1 MPSASIGVLPSL
13 DPRETVFGWG
23 AKARIALAVSA
34 RRLSMTVFDNV
45 RAGHLHELPSRLT
58 SLLSHTGP
66 SFGTVS
72 DLVRRHTVFG
82 SYIALL
88 DEERSSE
95 FERAVLDGKI
105 LRGHMLLGLRAS
117 TLGAR
122 HPLRYCREC
131 ADADRRKLGYSRW
144 LVEQQLPGTWV
155 CRRHGTALI
164 ELQALERPWQLPI
177 DETSVSAPHLS
188 CDCAHALAIATNVS
202 AELFNSN
209 GVKSVRLAEAAL
221 AQLVHN
227 RVIGNPARLTE
238 TEIHSAFL
246 KSQIASFLAS
256 DDRAE
261 TALLGDQAWV
271 VNLIRSRHATHPAK
285 WAILWAWLWE
295 SECLPDALASFRHA
309 VGGEFHESGQLQA
322 SLWPTTVDAGTD
334 ISIRR
339 IHEAMLVST
348 TLNEV
353 ATHASL
359 PRGVLGRWM
368 RAHSSLRALW
378 SARQHDLRRTH
389 VARALESAIRAGGFT
404 DRADFI
410 VQNRARVH
418 WLRKHDPAAMSIVL
432 AGIPPLRSKQR
443 RLF

>member
-1 MPSASIGVLPSL
+1 MPSVCIGVLPSL
-13 DPRETVFGWG
+13 DPRETVFSWG
-23 AKARIALAVSA
+23 AKARISLAVSA
-34 RRLSMTVFDNV
+34 RRLSMTVFENV
-45 RAGHLHELPSRLT
+45 RAGHLHELPTSLT
-58 SLLSHTGP
+58 SLISRTGT

-82 SYIALL
+82 SYMALL
-88 DEERSSE
+88 DEERSSA
-95 FERAVLDGKI
+95 FERAVLDGKT

-122 HPLRYCREC
+122 HPLRYCYEC
-131 ADADRRKLGYSRW
+131 ADTDRRRLGYSRW
-144 LVEQQLPGTWV
+144 LVEQQLPGAWL
-155 CRRHGTALI
+155 CRTHGTALI

-177 DETSVSAPHLS
+177 DEANRPAPRLKYHN
-188 CDCAHALAIATNVS
+188 AHSLEIATNVS
-202 AELFNSN
+202 AELFGSK
-209 GVKSVRLAEAAL
+209 GIKSVRLADAAL

-227 RVIGNPARLTE
+227 RVVGNPARLNE
-238 TEIHSAFL
+238 MDIHSAFL

-256 DDRAE
+256 EDRVE
-261 TALLGDQAWV
+261 SALLGDRAWV
-271 VNLIRSRHATHPAK
+271 VNLIRNRHATHPAK

-295 SECLPDALASFRHA
+295 SESLPDALAAFRHA

-348 TLNEV
+348 TLTEV

-368 RAHSSLRALW
+368 RAHASLRALW
-378 SARQHDLRRTH
+378 SARQHDLRRTY
-389 VARALESAIRAGGFT
+389 VARALEYAIRAGGFS
-404 DRADFI
+404 DRSDFI
-410 VQNRARVH
+410 LQNRARVH
-418 WLRKHDPAAMSIVL
+418 WLRKHDPSAMSLVL